1 MIACSACLAGKPCR
15 YDGKSK
21 PNPLIEKL
29 AADGKAVL
37 VCPEQLGGLPT
48 PRVPSGLTG
57 DGAEVWKGQACV
69 INREGKDVTAE
80 FKRGAMEA
88 LKIVKDSAAEL
99 VVLKQHSPSCGLG
112 SAGGASGSRI
122 SADGVAAALFKAQGL
137 KVISDEDF
145 ALEEL
150 ARQEN

>member
-29 AADGKAVL
+29 ADDGKAVL

-48 PRVPSGLTG
+48 PRIPAGLTDSG
-57 DGAEVWKGQACV
+57 DKVWEGEACV

-80 FKRGAMEA
+80 FKRGALEA
-88 LKIVKDSAAEL
+88 LRIVREAGAEL

-112 SAGGASGSRI
+112 SAGGADGCRKPY
-122 SADGVAAALFKAQGL
+122 DGVAAALFKAHGL
-137 KVISDEDF
+137 EVISDEDF
-145 ALEEL
+145 TGL
-150 ARQEN
+150 QPG

>member
-21 PNPLIEKL
+21 PNSLIEKL
-29 AADGKAVL
+29 ANDGKVVL

-57 DGAEVWKGQACV
+57 DGGEVWKGNASV
-69 INREGKDVTAE
+69 INREGKNVTAE
-80 FKRGAMEA
+80 FKRGAQEA
-88 LKIVKDSAAEL
+88 LRIVRESGADF

-112 SAGGASGSRI
+112 SAGGADGCRKPY
-122 SADGVAAALFKAQGL
+122 DGVAAALFKAQGL

-145 ALEEL
+145 AGL
-150 ARQEN
+150 QPG